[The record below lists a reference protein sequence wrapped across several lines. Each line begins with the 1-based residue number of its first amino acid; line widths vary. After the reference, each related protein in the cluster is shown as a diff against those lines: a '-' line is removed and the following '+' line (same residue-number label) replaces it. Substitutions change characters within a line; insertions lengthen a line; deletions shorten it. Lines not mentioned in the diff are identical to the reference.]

1 MIHYL
6 FTANDVNALSRIFQ
20 PSAVEVKEHK
30 SHFGT
35 KKVTIR

>member
-20 PSAVEVKEHK
+20 PSAVEVRILCT
-30 SHFGT
+30 FLR